1 MNSSMRYPE
10 KQGLYDP
17 NLEHDSC
24 GVGFIVDMHN
34 RASHDIIRQG
44 LELIGN
50 LEHRGALGADPE
62 TGDGCGI
69 LIQIPHAFLLKS
81 VLLPDSVFQQQE
93 NMELERYSSLRIRIT
108 VSIVVQL

>member
-1 MNSSMRYPE
+1 MTVAGWVSS
-10 KQGLYDP
+10 
-17 NLEHDSC
+17 STS
-24 GVGFIVDMHN
+24 N

-69 LIQIPHAFLLKS
+69 LIQIPHDFFAKS
-81 VLLPDSVFQQQE
+81 VLLPDSVFHS
-93 NMELERYSSLRIRIT
+93 RRIWNWNDIPPSESGSPFPLWFSCRKHDH
-108 VSIVVQL
+108 

>member
-50 LEHRGALGADPE
+50 LDFR
-62 TGDGCGI
+62 
-69 LIQIPHAFLLKS
+69 
-81 VLLPDSVFQQQE
+81 
-93 NMELERYSSLRIRIT
+93 
-108 VSIVVQL
+108 

>member
-1 MNSSMRYPE
+1 MRYPE
-10 KQGLYDP
+10 RQGLYDP
-17 NLEHDSC
+17 TLEHDSC

-69 LIQIPHAFLLKS
+69 LIQIPHAFLLKNAP
-81 VLLPDSVFQQQE
+81 LPDSACLLQV
-93 NMELERYSSLRIRIT
+93 NMESLRSSYPRIRI
-108 VSIVVQL
+108 IVFIAGP

>member
-1 MNSSMRYPE
+1 MRYPE

-24 GVGFIVDMHN
+24 GVGFIVDKHN
-34 RASHDIIRQG
+34 RAYHDIIRQG

-50 LEHRGALGADPE
+50 LEHRGALGADPK

-69 LIQIPHAFLLKS
+69 LIQIPHDFFAEECPASGFSLPAAGEYGICLLYTS
-81 VLLPDSVFQQQE
+81 PSPRDS
-93 NMELERYSSLRIRIT
+93 
-108 VSIVVQL
+108 

>member
-1 MNSSMRYPE
+1 MQYPE
-10 KQGLYDP
+10 RQGLYDP
-17 NLEHDSC
+17 TLEHDSC

-34 RASHDIIRQG
+34 RASHNIIRQG

-69 LIQIPHAFLLKS
+69 MIQIPHAFFAEGC
-81 VLLPDSVFQQQE
+81 P
-93 NMELERYSSLRIRIT
+93 SSGFILSSFNIHCICM
-108 VSIVVQL
+108 